1 MDVPLTLP
9 GRWSLARW
17 RRMLGRACR
26 RRLLSLLFVLSFCTT
41 FLVTTPTPAIT
52 QLPRPE
58 IRGVWITTNDAP
70 VVRDR
75 LRLQAAIQQLKQL
88 NLNTIYPVVWN
99 AGYAMYPSQVVQDRG
114 IQSFTYRGVD
124 GQDTLADLV
133 EQGHQHGML
142 VIPWFEFGFMTP
154 PSSELATKYAQW
166 LTQKVDGGY
175 TSMSAAGE
183 VMWLNPF
190 RPEVQQFITDLVLE
204 IVTQYDVDG
213 IQFDD
218 HTGLPHEFGYDS
230 YTLSLY
236 QRETGNAAPQPT
248 DPTWVKWRADKITA
262 FMVKLHAAVKA
273 NKPNVIFSV
282 SPNYYDFAYKL
293 HLQDWLAWIR
303 QGAVDELVMQVYRPD
318 LASFV
323 EQISRPEVQEA
334 RQKIPTGI
342 GILTGMRNNPIPL
355 SQIQAQVR
363 AVQERNLGVAF
374 FYYESLLNYA
384 PESAADRHSGLQAL
398 FLRSTQ

>member
-1 MDVPLTLP
+1 MNIPFALAHGWPVL
-9 GRWSLARW
+9 RWQRVALRY
-17 RRMLGRACR
+17 CR
-26 RRLLSLLFVLSFCTT
+26 RRLLPLLFTLSFCAT
-41 FLVTTPTPAIT
+41 FLVATPTPAIT
-52 QLPRPE
+52 QLPRSE

-75 LRLQAAIQQLKQL
+75 LKLQTALQQLKQL
-88 NLNTIYPVVWN
+88 NLNTLYPVVWN

-114 IQSFTYRGVD
+114 IQSFTYRGMD

-133 EQGHQHGML
+133 EQGHRQGML
-142 VIPWFEFGFMTP
+142 VIPWFEFGFMAP

-183 VMWLNPF
+183 VKWLNPF

-204 IVTQYDVDG
+204 IVTKYDVDG

-218 HTGLPHEFGYDS
+218 HTSLPHEFGYDS

-236 QRETGNAAPQPT
+236 QRETGNAAPQPNN
-248 DPTWVKWRADKITA
+248 PAWVKWRADKITA
-262 FMVKLHAAVKA
+262 FMVKLHEAVKA

-282 SPNYYDFAYKL
+282 SPNYYDFAYKF

-318 LASFV
+318 LTSFV

-342 GILTGMRNNPIPL
+342 GILTGMRNNPVPL

-384 PESAADRHSGLQAL
+384 PEPVADRHSGLQAL
-398 FLRSTQ
+398 FPRSTQ

>member
-1 MDVPLTLP
+1 MNVLLPLLNWQTFP
-9 GRWSLARW
+9 HGQ
-17 RRMLGRACR
+17 
-26 RRLLSLLFVLSFCTT
+26 RRLLKVLRYRLLPILFTLSFCVTY
-41 FLVTTPTPAIT
+41 LVATPTPAIT
-52 QLPRPE
+52 QLPRSE

-75 LRLQAAIQQLKQL
+75 LRLQAALQQLKQL
-88 NLNTIYPVVWN
+88 NLNTLYPVVWN

-114 IQSFTYRGVD
+114 IQSFTYRGMD

-133 EQGHQHGML
+133 EQGHRLGML
-142 VIPWFEFGFMTP
+142 VVPWFEFGFMAP

-204 IVTQYDVDG
+204 IVTQYDIDG

-218 HTGLPHEFGYDS
+218 HTSLPREFGYDS

-236 QRETGNAAPQPT
+236 QKETGNAAPEPSN
-248 DPTWVKWRADKITA
+248 PAWVKWRADKLTA
-262 FMVKLHAAVKA
+262 FMVKLHETVKA
-273 NKPNVIFSV
+273 NKPHVIFSV
-282 SPNYYDFAYKL
+282 SPNYYDFAYKF

-303 QGAVDELVMQVYRPD
+303 RGAVDELVMQVYRPD
-318 LASFV
+318 LNSFI
-323 EQISRPEVQEA
+323 EQISRPEIQEVS
-334 RQKIPTGI
+334 QKVPTAI
-342 GILTGMRNNPIPL
+342 GILTGMRNNPVPM

-363 AVQERNLGVAF
+363 AVRERNLGVAF

-384 PESAADRHSGLQAL
+384 PEPIAERELGFQAL
-398 FLRSTQ
+398 LPPLGT

>member
-9 GRWSLARW
+9 GRRSLVHW
-17 RRMLGRACR
+17 RRTLGRACR

-114 IQSFTYRGVD
+114 IQSFTYLGVD

-204 IVTQYDVDG
+204 IVTKYDVDG

-218 HTGLPHEFGYDS
+218 HTCLPHEFGYDS
-230 YTLSLY
+230 YTLALY
-236 QRETGNAAPQPT
+236 QRETGNAAPP
-248 DPTWVKWRADKITA
+248 PNNPAWVKWRADKITA

-282 SPNYYDFAYKL
+282 SPNYYDFAYKF

-342 GILTGMRNNPIPL
+342 GILTGTRNNPIPL

-384 PESAADRHSGLQAL
+384 PESVADRHSGLQAL
-398 FLRSTQ
+398 FLGSTQ